1 MVLLA
6 LARLELPLLS
16 VGGDFAR
23 GRGGRLIRL
32 LIFVAAVM
40 LELLLLGY
48 GLLGGHNHLD
58 VLVLL
63 RQCLLIVLCHY
74 EIIEFDQ

>member
-1 MVLLA
+1 
-6 LARLELPLLS
+6 
-16 VGGDFAR
+16 
-23 GRGGRLIRL
+23 
-32 LIFVAAVM
+32 M
-40 LELLLLGY
+40 LKLRLLGY

-74 EIIEFDQ
+74 EIIELTNKNSTIQLKSTNY

>member
-1 MVLLA
+1 
-6 LARLELPLLS
+6 
-16 VGGDFAR
+16 
-23 GRGGRLIRL
+23 
-32 LIFVAAVM
+32 M
-40 LELLLLGY
+40 LKLRLLGY

-74 EIIEFDQ
+74 EIIELTNNNSTIQLKIYKLLNRFFLI